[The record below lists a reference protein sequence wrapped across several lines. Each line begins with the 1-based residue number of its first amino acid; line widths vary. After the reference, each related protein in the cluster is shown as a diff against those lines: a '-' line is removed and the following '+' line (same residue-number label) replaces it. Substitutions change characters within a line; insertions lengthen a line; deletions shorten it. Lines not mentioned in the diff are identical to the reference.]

1 MQEKRLAKS
10 NYRELPHTESLTLFY
25 FTRQG
30 LTTHTHAQKPS
41 EKEMIIKGPS
51 FRAVPVLAAGL
62 NESPRYTRS
71 RRQKRRLRRQHSDED
86 ERTGPRHDV
95 ESTSFFTLPQ
105 LRAQKEE
112 RRTNQHRE
120 LLYHEERGGQSKEEE
135 EEREPPLSVT
145 FITTPPNVPDPEALG
160 AGPPSPIGRAKR
172 RRVWSDPGIAHV
184 GTAMFPKTKRPG
196 RRFCRPFGVACRG
209 RKKKKSRRWSAG
221 VVRWRRYDAGEWCK
235 MEALLRCAR
244 VSKMASLLR
253 CGWRS

>member
-1 MQEKRLAKS
+1 MKINAMQFIKAKENTS
-10 NYRELPHTESLTLFY
+10 NKNYRELPHTESLTLFY

-172 RRVWSDPGIAHV
+172 RRVWSDPALHTWVGHV
-184 GTAMFPKTKRPG
+184 PSNSKGLG
-196 RRFCRPFGVACRG
+196 RRFCRPFGVALQQEEEEE
-209 RKKKKSRRWSAG
+209 
-221 VVRWRRYDAGEWCK
+221 V
-235 MEALLRCAR
+235 EAMVGGC
-244 VSKMASLLR
+244 SKMAAV
-253 CGWRS
+253 